1 MTTADIIFDTMF
13 AVNPCVVTLGGAQKT
28 HDARKSDELLKRPQV
43 AVDWLPQ
50 CGQQAANA
58 GLAGHLRWLQRD
70 NTNNYNTTSSPLL
83 VQLLL
88 LLMLRVADPLR
99 EWPTESGVY
108 RQYLTRIMYIARRR
122 TSSRTLRTVLA
133 VDQAGFAAVNSER
146 PRDAT
151 SRRREA
157 AETVQLAR
165 LF

>member
-1 MTTADIIFDTMF
+1 MF

-108 RQYLTRIMYIARRR
+108 RQY
-122 TSSRTLRTVLA
+122 
-133 VDQAGFAAVNSER
+133 
-146 PRDAT
+146 RDAHYVHRTAKNKQSHFANGVGCRPGRICGCEFWAAAGCYLTAARGCWNSAASSVILT
-151 SRRREA
+151 S
-157 AETVQLAR
+157 
-165 LF
+165 